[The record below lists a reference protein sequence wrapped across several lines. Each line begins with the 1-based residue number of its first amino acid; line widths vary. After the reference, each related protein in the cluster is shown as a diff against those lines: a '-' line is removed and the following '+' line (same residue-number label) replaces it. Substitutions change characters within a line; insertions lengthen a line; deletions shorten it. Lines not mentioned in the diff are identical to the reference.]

1 VISSM
6 QAPIILP
13 RGSTFHDHF
22 FNQTEKYSN
31 AVALINSTSG
41 EELTFGEIRSK
52 ANRLAQCILA
62 MGIEKGEAVLL
73 VMDNRPETIIIF
85 LATSIA
91 GAVTT
96 TINPWW
102 NADELQHQIETSFTR
117 FAFVVPCAIPAVR
130 TCFERIKR
138 EHRLICVGPR
148 DHADGLPILSDLELT
163 LELLPQPSLVFPEI
177 IPAEDVA
184 YMPYSSGIHGD
195 RKGILITHE
204 VFCQQIAVANHPFYD
219 NPRQN
224 EYTVSLLPFFR
235 HIGLE
240 CAFVGLLNGSTMVCV
255 PDYDVNKYMDVIQ
268 RYEIRCVFTTPYM
281 AHQMSRAGPLAPP
294 MDSLKTVIVGT
305 ACLTR
310 TVHEAF
316 LDRFPNAS
324 IVSMYGMT
332 ETGLLARSKPR
343 QSYVKDVGML
353 VSSVQMKVL
362 DMISGE
368 EVPHGEKGVI
378 YVAGPSTSAPYLDCP
393 EQDPLGGWRKTGD
406 VGSIDEKGYVHLV
419 DRAREIIK
427 VFGVQVIPQELE
439 EILGAHA
446 AVVECAVV
454 GVRDKEAGE
463 RPIAYAVLKP
473 LMQVTKDEL
482 MEYVNERLC
491 RPKWL
496 LRVELSTTLPRTSC
510 GAILRRVLAE
520 AANLS
525 IDALPTSV
533 AN

>member
-1 VISSM
+1 
-6 QAPIILP
+6 
-13 RGSTFHDHF
+13 DF
-22 FNQTEKYSN
+22 FFKETEKYANDVAFINNSN
-31 AVALINSTSG
+31 EATVTYAQVRNQA
-41 EELTFGEIRSK
+41 K
-52 ANRLAQCILA
+52 RLAQSILA
-62 MGIEKGEAVLL
+62 MGLEKGEAILI

-85 LATSIA
+85 LAASMA

-102 NADELQHQIETSFTR
+102 CADELQHQVETSFTR
-117 FAFVVPCAIPAVR
+117 FAFVIPTAIGPVR
-130 TCFERIKR
+130 SVFERIKR
-138 EHRLICVGPR
+138 DYRLICVGPR
-148 DHADGLPILSDLELT
+148 EYAEGLPILSDLELA
-163 LELLPQPSLVFPEI
+163 LELVPPSSIVFPEI
-177 IPAEDVA
+177 IPEEDVV
-184 YMPYSSGIHGD
+184 YLPYSSGIHGD

-219 NPRQN
+219 NPRSG

-240 CAFVGLLNGSTMVCV
+240 CCFVGLFNGVTMVCV
-255 PDYDVNKYMDVIQ
+255 PEHDMIKYMECIEK
-268 RYEIRCVFTTPYM
+268 YEARCVFTTPYM
-281 AHQMSRAGPLAPP
+281 VHQMSRTGSSAPAL
-294 MDSLKTVIVGT
+294 SCLKTVIVGT
-305 ACLTR
+305 AALTR

-316 LDRFPNAS
+316 LARFPRAS
-324 IVSMYGMT
+324 IASTYGMT
-332 ETGLLARSKPR
+332 ETGVLARSQPR
-343 QSYVKDVGML
+343 QEYMKDVGKL
-353 VSSVQMKVL
+353 VSTVQMKVL
-362 DMISGE
+362 DMLTGE
-368 EVPHGEKGVI
+368 EMPRGEKGVL

-406 VGSIDEKGYVHLV
+406 VGSIDDKGNVFLV

-427 VFGVQVIPQELE
+427 VFGVHVIPQEIE
-439 EILGAHA
+439 EILGAHPS
-446 AVVECAVV
+446 VVECAVV
-454 GVRDKEAGE
+454 GVADKEAGE
-463 RPIAYAVLKP
+463 RPIAFIVLKP
-473 LMQVTKDEL
+473 LTQVTKDEL
-482 MEYVNERLC
+482 MDYVNERLC